1 MRKWF
6 KRNEIAIQLSVIT
19 FVVLMLVLSVGRNNY
34 RENQEALED
43 PPLSLSINGEKY
55 QCIRKELQ

>member
-1 MRKWF
+1 
-6 KRNEIAIQLSVIT
+6 
-19 FVVLMLVLSVGRNNY
+19 MLVLSVGRNNY